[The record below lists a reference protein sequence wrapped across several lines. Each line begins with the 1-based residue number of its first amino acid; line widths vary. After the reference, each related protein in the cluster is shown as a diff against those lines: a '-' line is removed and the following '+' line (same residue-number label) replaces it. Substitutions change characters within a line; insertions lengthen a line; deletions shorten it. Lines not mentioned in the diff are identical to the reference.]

1 MSEPEPGGSP
11 AGSGDRAGDPG
22 AEPQH
27 LPQPSQWPVIVALA
41 VTLVAFGVVT
51 VAAFSAVGL
60 VLLAWSIAGWIQE
73 LRHQPLGHEPHE

>member
-1 MSEPEPGGSP
+1 MSQPEPPS
-11 AGSGDRAGDPG
+11 
-22 AEPQH
+22 EQHH

-51 VAAFSAVGL
+51 VAAFSAIGL

-73 LRHQPLGHEPHE
+73 LRHEPLGHEPHE